1 MNVKNTP
8 NPLSLKEN
16 VQMHTLRHKIILV
29 TGASRG
35 FGYEAALQLASK
47 GAHLIITARTLGAL
61 DALSDKI
68 LETNGTVTV
77 VPLDLCKE
85 KDFQIVSREI
95 YEKFGKID
103 MLVHSASSAIP
114 MAPVE
119 TIQTKELIKFFD
131 NNVFAT
137 QRVIQMIDPLL
148 KITKKS
154 IALFI
159 QDTTNSQSKKFL
171 AVYNATRAASREII
185 GAYQAERK
193 RLGPTVLTFEPNPM
207 PTKTRSVLFP
217 GENKNG
223 LSTCK
228 SEAQRMLEFVSCYL

>member
-1 MNVKNTP
+1 MP
-8 NPLSLKEN
+8 DLK
-16 VQMHTLRHKIILV
+16 HKIILV

-35 FGYEAALQLASK
+35 FGYEVALQLASK

-61 DALSDKI
+61 EMLSDKI
-68 LETNGTVTV
+68 LEINGTVTV
-77 VPLDLCKE
+77 APLDLCKE
-85 KDFQIVSREI
+85 KDFQIVSRTI

-103 MLVHSASSAIP
+103 ILVHSASSAIP
-114 MAPVE
+114 MAPIE

-131 NNVFAT
+131 TNTFVT
-137 QRVIQMIDPLL
+137 QRVIQMMDPLL
-148 KITKKS
+148 KKTKKS

-159 QDTTNSQSKKFL
+159 QDTTNLRSKKFL
-171 AVYNATRAASREII
+171 GIYNATRSASREMIQ
-185 GAYQAERK
+185 AYAAERK

-217 GENKNG
+217 GENKDK

-228 SEAQRMLEFVSCYL
+228 NEARKMVEFISCYL